1 MTTITCP
8 KCGKSLTVNPD
19 DGDMIFC
26 EYCGAKVNINVNYN
40 FNYNYSK
47 SEHTEHIIDDA
58 KIKAA
63 ENANRVIG
71 IFATPFEE
79 YRAQK
84 DHQRHMEEEAQRAA
98 EERTQAYYRQMH
110 EDAERRAERARVRE
124 AERVKQW
131 RACEKKILK
140 VCRKHPKETL
150 LSLTICTVLFFSGIA
165 AWSNYATKQ
174 QQLADHRAELA
185 QLKQEEIAASHLAM
199 GEAKMPDIETN
210 ADYRIVKQD
219 LENAGFTNITTE
231 PIEDLYSTSSGW
243 YNRTKEVTVDGVPRL
258 EVGSWYPVDVPIV
271 IAYRTVAQQSSG
283 ASSSTGLSKQDKEA
297 AWSTAHQVLSGA
309 VTVLN
314 DFNTNLERAN
324 DYLDQLAGPS
334 DYDYAF
340 SRIRID
346 CTDYYLIDI
355 DNKLVYHIIEPDD
368 SDDITTATVGH
379 ITSGDLST
387 GLVIHYNYDPS
398 WDEMLTLDGSDMVA
412 TDNLGFTHRYKQDYL
427 SSTESVLSR
436 AYLQKEG

>member
-1 MTTITCP
+1 MSTVTCP
-8 KCGKSLTVNPD
+8 KCGKALTVEPSDENF
-19 DGDMIFC
+19 IFC
-26 EYCGAKVNINVNYN
+26 EYCGTKVNINVNFN

-47 SEHTEHIIDDA
+47 SEHTEHIIDEA
-58 KIKAA
+58 KSKSAD
-63 ENANRVIG
+63 NVNRVIG

-84 DHQRHMEEEAQRAA
+84 DHERRMEEEAQRAA
-98 EERTQAYYRQMH
+98 EERTRAYYQQMH
-110 EDAERRAERARVRE
+110 ENAERRAERARVKE
-124 AERVKQW
+124 AERAKQW

-140 VCRKHPKETL
+140 FCRKHPKETL
-150 LSLTICTVLFFSGIA
+150 LSLVVCCVLFFSGIA
-165 AWSNYATKQ
+165 AWSNYSAKKNEE
-174 QQLADHRAELA
+174 LKHGAELA
-185 QLKQEEIAASHLAM
+185 KLEHERIAYSHLAE
-199 GEAKMPDIETN
+199 GEVQMPEIETN
-210 ADYRIVKQD
+210 TDYRIVKQD
-219 LENAGFTNITTE
+219 LERAGFTNITTE

-258 EVGSWYPVDVPIV
+258 EVGKWYPIDVPIV
-271 IAYRTVAQQSSG
+271 ISYRTVSQQSS
-283 ASSSTGLSKQDKEA
+283 SSSSNASLSKQDEEA
-297 AWSTAHQVLSGA
+297 AWSTAHQILSGA

-340 SRIRID
+340 SKIRSN
-346 CTDYYLIDI
+346 CVEYYLIDL
-355 DNKLVYHIIEPDD
+355 DNKLVYCIIDPDD
-368 SDDITTATVGH
+368 SDDLTTATVAH

-387 GLVIHYNYDPS
+387 GLVIHYNYEPS
-398 WDEMLTLDGSDMVA
+398 WDETLTLDGNDMIM
-412 TDNLGFTHRYKQDYL
+412 TDSLGFIHRYKQDYL